1 MKRNDLMHY
10 FDTSMGKGTDYA
22 LLGDGI
28 SSLEEQFNPEED
40 TTQWINQANGNTN
53 VKSYTPSIEVSKED
67 CIDDDM
73 QACIDMLV
81 DTLPTGEAAESSY
94 IRLRIKDKVSDGVYK
109 AYKRKC
115 AVSVTNTGGDAGSNV
130 VNGIKLG
137 GKGEAVAGTFNIKT
151 NTFTEGAPEPSV

>member
-1 MKRNDLMHY
+1 MKRNDLQHY
-10 FDTSMGKGTDYA
+10 FDTSMGQETGYA

-40 TTQWINQANGNTN
+40 TTQWINQANGNTE

-73 QACIDMLV
+73 QTCIDTLV
-81 DTLPTGEAAESSY
+81 DTLPTGMAAESFY
-94 IRLRIKDKVSDGVYK
+94 IRLRMKDKVSDGVYK

-115 AVSVTNTGGDAGSNV
+115 AVSVTSTGGDAGNNV
-130 VNGIKLG
+130 VNGIKIG
-137 GKGEAVAGTFNIKT
+137 GKGEAIVGTYDIKT
-151 NTFTEGAPEPSV
+151 NTFTEGSTEV